1 MAITYPVDTENT
13 KWAVYKISTSEIIRK
28 NADWPTADGSEI
40 PGLDND
46 LAMLLETKATP
57 PAYDSATQKLEHS
70 ETVDVVENSVVYGWN
85 AVALTQEEINARTPT
100 SFTTSGGIKLAV
112 EEQDQNAFAR
122 MNTLIDLAG
131 MADTDSITIKDIDG
145 ISHEITVTEFKAIMV
160 AYGNYCYSQ
169 FLS

>member
-28 NADWPTADGSEI
+28 NAAWPTADGSEI
-40 PGLDND
+40 PGLDGD

-57 PAYDSATQKLEHS
+57 PAYDSATQKLERS
-70 ETVDVVENSVVYGWN
+70 ETINVAENSIVYGWN
-85 AVALTQEEINARTPT
+85 VVALTQEEIDARTPA

-112 EEQDQNAFAR
+112 EEQDQNAFA
-122 MNTLIDLAG
+122 LIDLAG
-131 MADTDSITIKDIDG
+131 MADTDSITIKDVDG
-145 ISHEITVTEFKAIMV
+145 NTHNVTVAEFKAIMV
-160 AYGNYCYSQ
+160 AYGNYCYAQ